1 MNIPEDILSTL
12 TDEQKKLAEA
22 AQSPEELLELA
33 KENGIEL
40 TPDQLGVAAGGVC
53 WHKCIINCP
62 QRNERTPKVG
72 S

>member
-40 TPDQLGVAAGGVC
+40 TPDQLEVAAGGVC
-53 WHKCIINCP
+53 WHECIIDCP
-62 QRNERTPKVG
+62 QRKVG
-72 S
+72 G